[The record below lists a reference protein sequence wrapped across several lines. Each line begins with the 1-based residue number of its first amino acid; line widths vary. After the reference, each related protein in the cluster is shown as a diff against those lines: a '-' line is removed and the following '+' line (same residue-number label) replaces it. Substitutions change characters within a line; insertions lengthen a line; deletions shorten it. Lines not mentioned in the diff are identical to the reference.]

1 MCVECD
7 VPHSTYKNIKINK
20 GKEKREWKE
29 MGKHQECRDRQ
40 SMKCLVFPAR
50 ANTTY
55 SAGYCCQSVFMPTA
69 YVYIHITRRIV
80 IYTVSK

>member
-50 ANTTY
+50 ANLFGWILLSVCLYANRIRVYTY
-55 SAGYCCQSVFMPTA
+55 N
-69 YVYIHITRRIV
+69 
-80 IYTVSK
+80 